1 MTSPVRTRGW
11 LERELE
17 RQQQRVARA
26 YLWARFESCRQ
37 LGHTFVINIG
47 EKRCN
52 VCGAPK
58 EDVMGFWSKF
68 KQVAEVVAPAVLQFT
83 PLAPLSAY
91 IVPAIV
97 EAESIKSAEG
107 GQAKLLHVLAAATTA
122 AQATNAQAG
131 RMVIDPA
138 LIQTQGPLIVSNV
151 ITAINATKAIAHS
164 GQPAAEGV
172 LGAGPAAAVSGS

>member
-1 MTSPVRTRGW
+1 VIEGTLVS
-11 LERELE
+11 
-17 RQQQRVARA
+17 A
-26 YLWARFESCRQ
+26 YAPRLLRSWLWARFESCRQ
-37 LGHTFVINIG
+37 LGHTFEING
-47 EKRCN
+47 WETRCN
-52 VCGAPK
+52 ICGTAK
-58 EDVMGFWSKF
+58 RDAMGFWSKF
-68 KQVAEVVAPAVLQFT
+68 KQVAETIAPAVLQFT

-131 RMVIDPA
+131 RMLIDPA
-138 LIQTQGPLIVSNV
+138 LIQSQGPMIVSNV

-172 LGAGPAAAVSGS
+172 LGTGPAAAVSGS